1 MCMNA
6 VCAYSPEKIIL
17 GGGVMQ
23 QKHLFPLI
31 REKTLE
37 LLNGYVQAKEILEHM
52 DSYIVEPGLGTK
64 SGATGAL
71 LLARKAYSDA

>member
-1 MCMNA
+1 
-6 VCAYSPEKIIL
+6 
-17 GGGVMQ
+17 MQ

-31 REKTLE
+31 RKKTLE
-37 LLNGYVQAKEILEHM
+37 LLNGYVQAKEILEDI

-71 LLARKAYSDA
+71 LLAKQALQEI

>member
-1 MCMNA
+1 MNA
-6 VCAYSPEKIIL
+6 ICAFSPEKIIL

-31 REKTLE
+31 REKTLA
-37 LLNGYVQAKEILEHM
+37 LLNNYVQAKDILNGIDE
-52 DSYIVEPGLGTK
+52 YIVEPGLGTK

-71 LLARKAYSDA
+71 LLAQQAYKEAK